1 MDLVL
6 RAAFTFCFIFIIT
19 RVIGRRELSS
29 LEPFDLVLLVVM
41 GDLVQQGV
49 TQDDYSVT
57 SIVLVVGTFTLLQV
71 AVSYLHFRFRALRP
85 VLKGEPIVVM
95 EGGEPIARNLRR
107 ERLTME
113 EIETEARIQQVRSLR
128 DVAWVVLEPNG
139 ALSFVERP

>member
-6 RAAFTFCFIFIIT
+6 RASFTFFFIFIVT

-41 GDLVQQGV
+41 GDLIQQGV

-57 SIVLVVGTFTLLQV
+57 SIVLVVGTFTLLQL
-71 AVSYLHFRFRALRP
+71 AVSYINFRVSALRP

-95 EGGEPIARNLRR
+95 RKGEPIERNMRR
-107 ERLTME
+107 ERLTIE
-113 EIETEARIQQVRSLR
+113 EIQTEARIQQVGPLN
-128 DVAWVVLEPNG
+128 DVDWVVLEPNG
-139 ALSFVERP
+139 SLSFIER